1 MSDKMEEAVKRLAE
15 SIARGGKPRSEAV
28 AEKWATIENRTVE
41 GGKKYYHLADRV
53 KK

>member
-1 MSDKMEEAVKRLAE
+1 MEKRMEEAVKRLAE

-28 AEKWATIENRTVE
+28 AEKWAAIEDRTVE